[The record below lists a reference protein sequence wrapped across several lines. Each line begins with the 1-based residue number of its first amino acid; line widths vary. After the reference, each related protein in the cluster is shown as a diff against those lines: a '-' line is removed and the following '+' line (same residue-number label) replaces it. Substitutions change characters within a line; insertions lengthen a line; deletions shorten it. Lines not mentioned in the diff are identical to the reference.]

1 MNNQE
6 LIQQI
11 QKELSNYYSQKNNTL
26 NSLKNSYCPCVKKPL
41 ENKLKIVNEKI
52 NSLSIKLENLKKNN
66 ISKIITPKFNNNYKA
81 LLIGINY
88 SGRNQLYGCIN
99 DAKNIREKLIS
110 QFKFNPKNITMIL
123 DEKNYIQPTRF
134 NIIRVIR
141 YFINTAKPNEK
152 LFLSY
157 SGHGSQMPDYNRDEL
172 DNKDEVLISSDLMQI
187 KDDELYNLF
196 SRLNPSSKLFC
207 LMDLCNSGTI
217 CDLQF
222 TYNNL
227 NKPIKEAKRILRNKN
242 ITVISA
248 ARDDQLAYD
257 EFFKGEYQGVLTS
270 TFLNYIQPNIHL
282 KYLVTLMRKYISQQR
297 KINQLTM
304 LSSSYFLRPGYNLFP
319 FR

>member
-1 MNNQE
+1 MTNEQQ
-6 LIQQI
+6 IQQI
-11 QKELSNYYSQKNNTL
+11 QKELNNYNSQKNNIL

-41 ENKLKIVNEKI
+41 EHKLKITNDKI
-52 NSLSIKLENLKKNN
+52 NSLSQKLANLKQNN

-81 LLIGINY
+81 VLIGINY

-99 DAKNIREKLIS
+99 DAKNIRKKLIS
-110 QFKFNPKNITMIL
+110 QLNFNPRNITMIL
-123 DEKNYIQPTRF
+123 DEKNYILPTRF

-141 YFINTAKPNEK
+141 FFINNAKPNEK
-152 LFLSY
+152 LFFSY
-157 SGHGSQMPDYNRDEL
+157 SGHGSQIPDYNRDEL
-172 DNKDEVLISSDLMQI
+172 DNKDEVLICSDLTRI
-187 KDDELYNLF
+187 KDDELHNLF
-196 SRLNPSSKLFC
+196 SRLNPSAELFG

-217 CDLQF
+217 CDLQYS
-222 TYNNL
+222 YNNL
-227 NKPIKEAKRILRNKN
+227 NKPIKQPKRILRNKN

-270 TFLNYIQPNIHL
+270 TFLNFIKPKIHL
-282 KYLVTLMRKYISQQR
+282 KYLVTLMRKYISEQR

-304 LSSSYFLRPGYNLFP
+304 LSSSYLLRPGYNLFP